1 MARFASCLALV
12 FLAAC
17 SDRADRE
24 RIIVAS
30 VASSSPAAQTQPDV
44 FSDVWPGA
52 LPLDVE
58 VPRPSRALVVYLD
71 AGHGAENNPGNSS
84 CFCERE
90 QDFTLSLLD
99 DVTAVLEEHG
109 MTVVPSRAGSE
120 LVGYANRLEAARKA
134 HADAFI
140 SLHSDIRGDG
150 EEWSPD
156 GAKTCLRSER
166 APGFSVLYADEGA
179 GPLVARR
186 LRLAR
191 AISDSLLDATF
202 TPYEGGEYVGLYEG
216 TPADRGVF
224 VDRHAPDKRIFLLR
238 KTDMP
243 AVIVETHNAL
253 DPREALAFEDPL
265 VRRAFGLALARGIVS
280 ALGV

>member
-1 MARFASCLALV
+1 MARIAGCLALIL
-12 FLAAC
+12 LAAC
-17 SDRADRE
+17 SDRAGRE
-24 RIIVAS
+24 INIAAS
-30 VASSSPAAQTQPDV
+30 VASSSPAAPIQPDV
-44 FSDVWPGA
+44 SSGVWPEA
-52 LPLDVE
+52 LPLDLE
-58 VPRPSRALVVYLD
+58 VPRPSRSLVVYLD

-90 QDFTLSLLD
+90 QDFTISLLD

-120 LVGYANRLEAARKA
+120 LVSYASRLEAARKA
-134 HADAFI
+134 RADAFI
-140 SLHSDIRGDG
+140 SLHSDIRGNG

-186 LRLAR
+186 LLLAR
-191 AISDSLLDATF
+191 AISDALLDAAF
-202 TPYEGGEYVGLYEG
+202 TPYEGGEYAGLYEG

-224 VDRHAPDKRIFLLR
+224 VDRRAPDKRIFLLR
-238 KTDMP
+238 RTEMP

-253 DPREALAFEDPL
+253 DPREALAFEEPL
-265 VRRAFGLALARGIVS
+265 VRRAFSLALARGIVS
-280 ALGV
+280 ALGT

>member
-1 MARFASCLALV
+1 MARTATCLALV
-12 FLAAC
+12 LLVAC

-24 RIIVAS
+24 RFIVAS
-30 VASSSPAAQTQPDV
+30 VASSSPAAPTEPDV
-44 FSDVWPGA
+44 SSDGWPEA

-58 VPRPSRALVVYLD
+58 VPQASRALVVYLD

-109 MTVVPSRAGSE
+109 MTVVPSRTGSE
-120 LVGYANRLEAARKA
+120 LVSYASRLDAARKA
-134 HADAFI
+134 RADAFV

-179 GPLVARR
+179 GPLVAKR

-202 TPYEGGEYVGLYEG
+202 TAYAGGEYVGLYEG

-224 VDRHAPDKRIFLLR
+224 VDRHVPDKRIFLLR
-238 KTDMP
+238 KTEMP

>member
-1 MARFASCLALV
+1 MTSSRLAVALSLAALV
-12 FLAAC
+12 SC
-17 SDRADRE
+17 TSRVERE
-24 RIIVAS
+24 REKRPAPAGSAS
-30 VASSSPAAQTQPDV
+30 VAATA
-44 FSDVWPGA
+44 A
-52 LPLDVE
+52 LPPTWPEALPIDLE
-58 VPRPSRALVVYLD
+58 VPEASRGLVIYLD

-109 MTVVPSRAGSE
+109 MTVIPSRIGSE
-120 LVGYANRLEAARKA
+120 LVSYASRLEAARKA
-134 HADAFI
+134 KADAFV
-140 SLHSDIRGDG
+140 SLHSDIRGET

-156 GAKTCLRSER
+156 GTKTCLRSER

-179 GPLVARR
+179 GPLVAKR
-186 LRLAR
+186 LLLAR
-191 AISDSLLDATF
+191 AISDALLDAAF
-202 TPYEGGEYVGLYEG
+202 TPYEGAEYVGLYEG

-224 VDRHAPDKRIFLLR
+224 VDRHVPEKRIFLLR

-253 DPREALAFEDPL
+253 DPREALAFDDPL
-265 VRRAFGLALARGIVS
+265 VRRAFGLALARAIVS
-280 ALGV
+280 ALGA